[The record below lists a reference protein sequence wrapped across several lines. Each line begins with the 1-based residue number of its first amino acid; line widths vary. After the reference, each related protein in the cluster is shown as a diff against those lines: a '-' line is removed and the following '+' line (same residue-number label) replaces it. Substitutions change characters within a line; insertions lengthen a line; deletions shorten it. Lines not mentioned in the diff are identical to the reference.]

1 MIKLTQKEITKMLK
15 IIGSE
20 GIKEISKEFNVSDD
34 LVRKVINGDRSNNNI
49 LIFAVD
55 LAVEKSKKLDKL
67 KKEVKSKIQTI

>member
-1 MIKLTQKEITKMLK
+1 MIKLTQKEIAKMLK
-15 IIGSE
+15 TIGSD

-34 LVRKVINGDRSNNNI
+34 LVRKVINGDRSNNKI